1 MRERRM
7 MAVSRD
13 VRHGERL
20 HRMLVAELSGA
31 GCFRPAAAR
40 TAAYGA
46 FILASYAAAY
56 AALLT
61 GPGVAA
67 RALAIFVLA
76 FISVPAGLPHALPR
90 ASGNRPARRRP
101 PARHSPAHAR
111 PHPGLSARPR
121 RPPHRPPGGRRP
133 RHGV

>member
-46 FILASYAAAY
+46 LILASYAAAY
-56 AALLT
+56 TALLT

-76 FISVPAGLPHALPR
+76 FISVHAGFIAHEA
-90 ASGNRPARRRP
+90 GHGARSEE
-101 PARHSPAHAR
+101 HTSELQSPCNLVCR
-111 PHPGLSARPR
+111 LLLE
-121 RPPHRPPGGRRP
+121 
-133 RHGV
+133 

>member
-56 AALLT
+56 TALLT
-61 GPGVAA
+61 APGVAA
-67 RALAIFVLA
+67 RALALSVLA
-76 FISVPAGLPHALPR
+76 FIGA
-90 ASGNRPARRRP
+90 PARFTAHDAGHGALTRR
-101 PARHSPAHAR
+101 ARS
-111 PHPGLSARPR
+111 
-121 RPPHRPPGGRRP
+121 
-133 RHGV
+133 